1 MEDLLAKFGK
11 QRWAPYLCIGTALAL
26 VVLLGLCGAYLELDR
41 ARTSVISAVIGRW
54 QSHAERTAG
63 RLESALADAESGLD
77 LTATRHV
84 PWLRARW
91 AQVVHQP
98 ERLYG
103 AIVDNSGII
112 VTHSNPDHEGLR
124 IPERWIIAELVEAG
138 PNVVETDCQ
147 ELTGGTTAYDIQVPI
162 SVGGTRVGTYHS
174 GVNAAWLQSQL
185 SAARSVVLRRWMLV
199 IGGIVVVVS
208 VAVLALLAITRR
220 TAALEGELS
229 RAELERI
236 AAINR
241 LITGLAHEIRN
252 PLNAIRLN
260 LFAVT
265 RRLERRA
272 EPVDDTTTQM
282 LEASTAEVGRV
293 EELMRELLGYVRDE
307 PRVHEVVDLIAEIQ
321 NVVAFYEPV
330 LAEDHI
336 CLHTDFPDE
345 PIDVRLD
352 RRRLRQILLNLLTNS
367 REALGEQ
374 GHIWVTIRRH
384 DDTAEVEVQDDG
396 PGIPLQDREKVFE
409 PFFSTKDAGM
419 GLGLTLVRNYVL
431 QFGGDVR
438 WIKPEKGGSCIQL
451 SFPLA
456 DPSVLA
462 RGAV

>member
-1 MEDLLAKFGK
+1 MDDLLAKFGK
-11 QRWAPYLCIGTALAL
+11 QRWAPYLCVGTALAL

-41 ARTSVISAVIGRW
+41 ARTGVISAVIGRW

-63 RLESALADAESGLD
+63 NLESALADAGTGPD
-77 LTATRHV
+77 LAATRDV

-91 AQVVHQP
+91 AQVIHQP
-98 ERLYG
+98 ERVYA
-103 AIVDNSGII
+103 AIVDNSGVII
-112 VTHSNPDHEGLR
+112 AHSDPDHEGLR
-124 IPERWIIAELVEAG
+124 IPEQWFIAELAEAG

-147 ELTGGTTAYDIQVPI
+147 ELTGGTAAYDIQVPI

-174 GVNAAWLQSQL
+174 GVNAAWLQNQL
-185 SAARSVVLRRWMLV
+185 TAARSVVLRRWMLV
-199 IGGIVVVVS
+199 IGGIVAVVT
-208 VAVLALLAITRR
+208 VAVLALLGITRR
-220 TAALEGELS
+220 TVALEGELS

-252 PLNAIRLN
+252 PLNAIKLN

-272 EPVDDTTTQM
+272 EPLDDTTTQM

-307 PRVHEVVDLIAEIQ
+307 PQAHELVDLVAEVR
-321 NVVAFYEPV
+321 NAVTFYEPV

-336 CLHTDFPDE
+336 RLHTDFPE
-345 PIDVRLD
+345 ESIEVRLN

-384 DDTAEVEVQDDG
+384 DDFAEVEVRDDG
-396 PGIPLQDREKVFE
+396 PGIPLQDKEKVFE
-409 PFFSTKDAGM
+409 PFFSTKSAGV

-438 WIKPEKGGSCIQL
+438 WIKHDKGGSCIQL